1 MKEKSYVLVKI
12 SSKNWCWYGI
22 IFIFQCIASG
32 LLGVNGLLV
41 LSPVD
46 VDLDIEVGK
55 RSELLNMVAR
65 DVMVVIGQGS
75 PVL

>member
-46 VDLDIEVGK
+46 MELDIEVGE
-55 RSELLNMVAR
+55 RSKLLNMVVE
-65 DVMVVIGQGS
+65 DVMEVIEQNS
-75 PVL
+75 HVL